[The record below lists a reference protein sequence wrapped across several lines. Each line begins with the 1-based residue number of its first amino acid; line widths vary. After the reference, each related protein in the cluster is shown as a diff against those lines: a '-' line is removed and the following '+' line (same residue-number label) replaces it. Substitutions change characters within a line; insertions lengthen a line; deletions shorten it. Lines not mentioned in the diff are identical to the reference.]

1 MASLRSTTSIPANST
16 RSSTNGDFTT
26 ALYAF
31 LNALPKLTLARLY
44 KTPASCLAI
53 FRLLPLIA
61 RHLVLNLI
69 WSDQPILKSD
79 VLLWSQSKT
88 QLQESLTKL
97 TRLNIIEESSTSDGR
112 TKLTLN
118 SSFQVNFRRALTGGG
133 NHCSFGVPCNTPI
146 NSIVSIDELDKYGTE
161 KWETILHYMVG
172 RMLPTKP
179 SHNILSLLNQSGLMI
194 SSSSDS
200 SSLKITSNGFGFLLE
215 DVNTQLWDILLQY
228 LKMTE
233 ANGVDVVDVL
243 ACLFML
249 GSLELGQ
256 EYSFSNWTQTQT
268 QVLQDL
274 VDYGLVLVTA
284 PDRFYPTRL
293 ATTLTSSAPP
303 LVSAERAQEEDG
315 FLVLETN
322 YRVYAYTSNPL
333 QIAVLNLFLS
343 LRYRFP
349 NLVVGAVTRES
360 IKSALSNGITA
371 DQSSIKSDCGNS
383 KKTEFEPKKG
393 SCMKTLNRR
402 RNSTELHIDRMDHQP
417 DHPVRRL
424 IDNNNNNIAILSP
437 LVQLSFV
444 FHLAIAHLQKH
455 SHNHPHSLVTVII
468 GSSTQASFQKA
479 LVDEND
485 AFLMKASSD
494 NSALSNLLERIEFRT
509 SLSRTNW
516 SGPSQAYQISLGCL
530 DLSALSNCNSLQSIN
545 FNHPPPIYLLDRIE
559 PTQKWP
565 FSATRSASI
574 ERSIRDHHH
583 LRGLLEIFQH
593 FFRRTWMIESLESS
607 SGPQSKR
614 DDNNSNTL
622 NEPGRRM
629 RMYSHRSRSKISTD
643 NETDDHCH
651 QDQIIYQVLD
661 DLQDQNGQY
670 SNSINPTGLLR
681 RTVVV

>member
-1 MASLRSTTSIPANST
+1 MFGLGNILYVSLLLINSLAILNEDRFLARNILVKLAGQQNRSTMSNSRSIDHFDSP
-16 RSSTNGDFTT
+16 SSGW
-26 ALYAF
+26 L
-31 LNALPKLTLARLY
+31 
-44 KTPASCLAI
+44 I
-53 FRLLPLIA
+53 PLIA
-61 RHLVLNLI
+61 INVLVIIYELI
-69 WSDQPILKSD
+69 L
-79 VLLWSQSKT
+79 
-88 QLQESLTKL
+88 
-97 TRLNIIEESSTSDGR
+97 ESSTSDGR

-146 NSIVSIDELDKYGTE
+146 NSIVSIDELDNMGLKN
-161 KWETILHYMVG
+161 G
-172 RMLPTKP
+172 R
-179 SHNILSLLNQSGLMI
+179 
-194 SSSSDS
+194 DS

-233 ANGVDVVDVL
+233 ANGVDV
-243 ACLFML
+243 
-249 GSLELGQ
+249 

-371 DQSSIKSDCGNS
+371 DQVIIYLHTHAHPQMRKFEPYSLLQSSIKSDCGNS

-402 RNSTELHIDRMDHQP
+402 RNSTTYRSYGPPTRSSGEKTGLTTTITISQSYLLCP
-417 DHPVRRL
+417 TL
-424 IDNNNNNIAILSP
+424 I
-437 LVQLSFV
+437 V
-444 FHLAIAHLQKH
+444 FHLAIAHLQQH

-494 NSALSNLLERIEFRT
+494 NSALSHLLERIEFRFCADLAQLLILLCDLSHQT
-509 SLSRTNW
+509 LPVLSQSPRTALIFTDLTSYLISMPKPSLSDLTRLL
-516 SGPSQAYQISLGCL
+516 GFIS
-530 DLSALSNCNSLQSIN
+530 SVQLQLAS
-545 FNHPPPIYLLDRIE
+545 FCPLNHPPPITFWIASNLPKMAVLCYAFFLDL
-559 PTQKWP
+559 
-565 FSATRSASI
+565 
-574 ERSIRDHHH
+574 ERSIR
-583 LRGLLEIFQH
+583 G
-593 FFRRTWMIESLESS
+593 SS
-607 SGPQSKR
+607 SSSEK
-614 DDNNSNTL
+614 
-622 NEPGRRM
+622 
-629 RMYSHRSRSKISTD
+629 
-643 NETDDHCH
+643 
-651 QDQIIYQVLD
+651 
-661 DLQDQNGQY
+661 
-670 SNSINPTGLLR
+670 PT
-681 RTVVV
+681 

>member
-172 RMLPTKP
+172 SRLPTKP

-284 PDRFYPTRL
+284 VSRSILSDSISDHTYLFC
-293 ATTLTSSAPP
+293 SP

-371 DQSSIKSDCGNS
+371 DQVIIYLHTHAHPQMRKFEPLLPPTVVDQIRLWELEKNRIRAQEGFLYEDFKSSA
-383 KKTEFEPKKG
+383 EFESVIQYSRKLGIILWENSSLRKLFVNYDG
-393 SCMKTLNRR
+393 HLTLR
-402 RNSTELHIDRMDHQP
+402 EF
-417 DHPVRRL
+417 VRRG
-424 IDNNNNNIAILSP
+424 
-437 LVQLSFV
+437 
-444 FHLAIAHLQKH
+444 
-455 SHNHPHSLVTVII
+455 TV
-468 GSSTQASFQKA
+468 ST
-479 LVDEND
+479 
-485 AFLMKASSD
+485 
-494 NSALSNLLERIEFRT
+494 
-509 SLSRTNW
+509 TN
-516 SGPSQAYQISLGCL
+516 
-530 DLSALSNCNSLQSIN
+530 
-545 FNHPPPIYLLDRIE
+545 F
-559 PTQKWP
+559 
-565 FSATRSASI
+565 
-574 ERSIRDHHH
+574 
-583 LRGLLEIFQH
+583 
-593 FFRRTWMIESLESS
+593 
-607 SGPQSKR
+607 
-614 DDNNSNTL
+614 
-622 NEPGRRM
+622 
-629 RMYSHRSRSKISTD
+629 
-643 NETDDHCH
+643 
-651 QDQIIYQVLD
+651 
-661 DLQDQNGQY
+661 
-670 SNSINPTGLLR
+670 
-681 RTVVV
+681 

>member
-172 RMLPTKP
+172 SRLPTKP

-371 DQSSIKSDCGNS
+371 DQVIIYLHTHAHPQMRKFEPLLPPTVVDQIRLWELEKNRIRAQEGFLYEDFKSSA
-383 KKTEFEPKKG
+383 EFESVIQYSRKLGIILWENSSLRKLFVNYDG
-393 SCMKTLNRR
+393 HLTLR
-402 RNSTELHIDRMDHQP
+402 EF
-417 DHPVRRL
+417 VRRG
-424 IDNNNNNIAILSP
+424 
-437 LVQLSFV
+437 
-444 FHLAIAHLQKH
+444 
-455 SHNHPHSLVTVII
+455 TV
-468 GSSTQASFQKA
+468 ST
-479 LVDEND
+479 
-485 AFLMKASSD
+485 
-494 NSALSNLLERIEFRT
+494 
-509 SLSRTNW
+509 TN
-516 SGPSQAYQISLGCL
+516 
-530 DLSALSNCNSLQSIN
+530 
-545 FNHPPPIYLLDRIE
+545 F
-559 PTQKWP
+559 
-565 FSATRSASI
+565 
-574 ERSIRDHHH
+574 
-583 LRGLLEIFQH
+583 
-593 FFRRTWMIESLESS
+593 
-607 SGPQSKR
+607 
-614 DDNNSNTL
+614 
-622 NEPGRRM
+622 
-629 RMYSHRSRSKISTD
+629 
-643 NETDDHCH
+643 
-651 QDQIIYQVLD
+651 
-661 DLQDQNGQY
+661 
-670 SNSINPTGLLR
+670 
-681 RTVVV
+681 